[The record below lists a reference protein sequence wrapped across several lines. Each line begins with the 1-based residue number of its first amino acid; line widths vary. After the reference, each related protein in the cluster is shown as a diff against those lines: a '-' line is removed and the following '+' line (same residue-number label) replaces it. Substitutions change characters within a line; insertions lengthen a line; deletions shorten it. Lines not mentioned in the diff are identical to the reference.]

1 MSNEGEALLE
11 PFVGQRVRIVFA
23 RDFEIA
29 GVLREIGYDGSVLI
43 DREADTTTV
52 PTWVPV
58 QSVCFIGRE

>member
-11 PFVGQRVRIVFA
+11 PFLGQRVRIVFA
-23 RDFEIA
+23 ADFEIA

-43 DREADTTTV
+43 DREASGTTV

-58 QSVCFIGRE
+58 HSVWFIGRE